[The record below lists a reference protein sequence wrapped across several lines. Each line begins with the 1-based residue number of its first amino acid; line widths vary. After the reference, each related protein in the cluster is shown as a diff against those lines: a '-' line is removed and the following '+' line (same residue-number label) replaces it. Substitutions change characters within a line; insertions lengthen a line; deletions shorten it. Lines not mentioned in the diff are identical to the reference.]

1 MCILERK
8 KETLEE
14 KERQYKEYTYSQRSW
29 SSSSKRCCPSLTFAI
44 HWSKSITT
52 DDDADADLPLLFF
65 LSLLLIVQSIHYYR
79 GEGVVSSE
87 YRLNRSISSPAPNT
101 IFDFRYSFFYF
112 FLFFSFLNLFIFYFY
127 QSMTRVEAE
136 ALLLYYTV
144 PYSHIRGGGMVFFGG
159 CLRVAAIILQYKIIK
174 KILFQTCSKEG
185 N

>member
-1 MCILERK
+1 MCILERKKERK

-14 KERQYKEYTYSQRSW
+14 KEREYKEYTYSQRSW

-87 YRLNRSISSPAPNT
+87 YKLNRSISSPAPNT
-101 IFDFRYSFFYF
+101 IFDFHNSFFYF

-136 ALLLYYTV
+136 ALLLYHTIPSRPV
-144 PYSHIRGGGMVFFGG
+144 PYSQIRGGGMVFFRG
-159 CLRVAAIILQYKIIK
+159 CLRVAGIII
-174 KILFQTCSKEG
+174 
-185 N
+185 